1 MNNKVSSKI
10 LTKGFRL
17 LEELQPT
24 QPESSFQNT
33 FCKLN
38 EFLLLFQQ
46 IPLVIE
52 KLHINIKYLSLL
64 SCCAPSSSSSPSPP
78 PPPTPP
84 PSLWPGWRCTWG
96 LSWQPRSSQKEGLS
110 ANWTKHKTAVSGY
123 LFGAL
128 FHHGLA
134 DVRKSR
140 HHLYSY
146 GRYYDGYGRLAT
158 VREQIKV
165 HLFFGSGSLANTDS
179 ECHGN

>member
-17 LEELQPT
+17 LEELQPP

-46 IPLVIE
+46 IPLVLE
-52 KLHINIKYLSLL
+52 KLHINIKYPSLL

-110 ANWTKHKTAVSGY
+110 ASWTEHKTGVQAICLVPSSTTDSLTWGKVVIIST
-123 LFGAL
+123 ATE
-128 FHHGLA
+128 
-134 DVRKSR
+134 DIMM
-140 HHLYSY
+140 
-146 GRYYDGYGRLAT
+146 AT
-158 VREQIKV
+158 VDLQQ
-165 HLFFGSGSLANTDS
+165 SGNRSKFIYFSQLEA
-179 ECHGN
+179 